1 MLKRIKTEN
10 PNDYFIDLSKR
21 KDRGVYFC
29 RINGYNENIHEF
41 IKKYYEAAR
50 LSGVIIFSLNGRRT
64 GGCFLVFNS

>member
-50 LSGVIIFSLNGRRT
+50 L
-64 GGCFLVFNS
+64 

>member
-50 LSGVIIFSLNGRRT
+50 LSGVIIEGKLANPDIKNLSYYE
-64 GGCFLVFNS
+64 